1 MFQHAEPKRA
11 NHEMTKEELKQNVKR
26 LRRLKENTLDR
37 DQRNQYRTWIDEY
50 DQELEDR
57 DDMLLSSSDEED
69 NQYDDEG
76 SDISKWSIPRKNYE
90 IQELREQL
98 KALKSKIITHTT
110 EPKYR
115 SHNHHIQNQIQQIR
129 QKIKEIMFSTD
140 EDEDEDE
147 DKHEINT
154 LNRNDAMILL
164 CTSNDIIREQYN
176 DRHPTQT
183 PTSQTPMFPNAF
195 DSLRAR
201 ETVAGGVKPLSIVD
215 MRTEMFLDLAGQ
227 GKDTGR
233 DQNRQNIFHYMAA
246 KPILDFTHED
256 IKAYF
261 NQKQDWLSQYDNKG
275 QTPLD
280 LLLHVNKKPSYNIF
294 VLFKEG
300 PRFLTLFKE
309 AIRSNEI
316 SRTMSMS
323 CRLEHWLEFNDE
335 ETKQRNIDV
344 FIQNN
349 TYDKV
354 MIAFFIDQC
363 AKMNPMFKL
372 DNRELDNIKPL
383 VEIIMLQQFETSEY
397 KYIANLLFIVYKATR
412 RRIEYQD
419 RLKDF
424 KVYYDKMQH
433 APYNIERSTTF
444 SIL

>member
-11 NHEMTKEELKQNVKR
+11 NHEMTNEELEQNVKR
-26 LRRLKENTLDR
+26 LRRSLNESTLDR
-37 DQRNQYRTWIDEY
+37 NQRKQYRTWIDEY

-76 SDISKWSIPRKNYE
+76 SDISKWSIPRKNHE
-90 IQELREQL
+90 IQELRKRL
-98 KALKSKIITHTT
+98 KALKSKIITNIT

-115 SHNHHIQNQIQQIR
+115 SYNHHIQNQIQHIR
-129 QKIKEIMFSTD
+129 LKIKEIIFSRDDD
-140 EDEDEDE
+140 EDDDE
-147 DKHEINT
+147 HEINT
-154 LNRNDAMILL
+154 LNRNHAMILL
-164 CTSNDIIREQYN
+164 CTSNDIIRKQYN
-176 DRHPTQT
+176 DRQPTKT
-183 PTSQTPMFPNAF
+183 PTFPNAF

-261 NQKQDWLSQYDNKG
+261 DQKQDWLSQYDNKG

-280 LLLHVNKKPSYNIF
+280 LLLHVNKKPPYNML
-294 VLFKEG
+294 VLFEKG
-300 PRFLTLFKE
+300 PRFQTLFKQ
-309 AIRSNEI
+309 AIRSNKI

-372 DNRELDNIKPL
+372 DNGALDNIKPL
-383 VEIIMLQQFETSEY
+383 IEIIMLQQFETSEY

-419 RLKDF
+419 HLQNF
-424 KVYYDKMQH
+424 KAYYDKMQH
-433 APYNIERSTTF
+433 APYNIERLTNQAFSF

>member
-11 NHEMTKEELKQNVKR
+11 NHEMTKEELKKNVKR
-26 LRRLKENTLDR
+26 LRRSLNESTLDQ

-57 DDMLLSSSDEED
+57 DDMLLSSDEED

-90 IQELREQL
+90 IQELRKQL
-98 KALKSKIITHTT
+98 KALKSKIITNIT

-115 SHNHHIQNQIQQIR
+115 SHNHHIQNQIQHIR

-147 DKHEINT
+147 DNINI

-164 CTSNDIIREQYN
+164 CTSNDNIREQYN
-176 DRHPTQT
+176 DRQPRQPTKT
-183 PTSQTPMFPNAF
+183 PTSPNAF
-195 DSLRAR
+195 DSLQAR

-280 LLLHVNKKPSYNIF
+280 LLLHINKKPPYNML
-294 VLFKEG
+294 VLFKKG
-300 PRFLTLFKE
+300 PRFLTLFNQ
-309 AIRSNEI
+309 AIRSNKI
-316 SRTMSMS
+316 SRNMSMS
-323 CRLEHWLEFNDE
+323 CRLEHWLEFNDK
-335 ETKQRNIDV
+335 ETKQRNV

-349 TYDKV
+349 TYDEV

-372 DNRELDNIKPL
+372 DIRALDNIKPL

-412 RRIEYQD
+412 RRTEYQNH
-419 RLKDF
+419 LQGF
-424 KVYYDKMQH
+424 KAYYDKMQH
-433 APYNIERSTTF
+433 APYNNERLTN
-444 SIL
+444 

>member
-11 NHEMTKEELKQNVKR
+11 NHEMTNEELEQNVKR
-26 LRRLKENTLDR
+26 LRRLNESTLDR
-37 DQRNQYRTWIDEY
+37 NQRNQYRTWIDEY

-76 SDISKWSIPRKNYE
+76 SDISKWSIPRKNHE
-90 IQELREQL
+90 IQELRKQL

-115 SHNHHIQNQIQQIR
+115 SHNHHIQNQIQHIR
-129 QKIKEIMFSTD
+129 QKIKEIMFSRDDDD
-140 EDEDEDE
+140 EDEDE
-147 DKHEINT
+147 HEINT

-164 CTSNDIIREQYN
+164 CMSNEDLQEQYN
-176 DRHPTQT
+176 DRQPIKT
-183 PTSQTPMFPNAF
+183 PTFPNAF
-195 DSLRAR
+195 DSLPAR

-246 KPILDFTHED
+246 KPILDFTHKD

-261 NQKQDWLSQYDNKG
+261 DQKRDWLSQYDNKG

-280 LLLHVNKKPSYNIF
+280 LLLHVNKKPPYNML
-294 VLFKEG
+294 VLFEKG
-300 PRFLTLFKE
+300 PRFHTLFKQ
-309 AIRSNEI
+309 AIRSNVI
-316 SRTMSMS
+316 SRTMTMS
-323 CRLEHWLEFNDE
+323 CRLEHWLAFNDE

-344 FIQNN
+344 FIQKN

-363 AKMNPMFKL
+363 TKMNPMFKL
-372 DNRELDNIKPL
+372 DDKDLDNIKPL

-412 RRIEYQD
+412 RRIGYQNH
-419 RLKDF
+419 LQDF
-424 KVYYDKMQH
+424 KAYYDKLQH
-433 APYNIERSTTF
+433 APYNIERLTNQAFSF